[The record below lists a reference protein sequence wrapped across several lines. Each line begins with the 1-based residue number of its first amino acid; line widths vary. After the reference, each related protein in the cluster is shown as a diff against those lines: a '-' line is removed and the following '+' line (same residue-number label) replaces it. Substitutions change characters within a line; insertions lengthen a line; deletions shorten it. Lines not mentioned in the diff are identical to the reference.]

1 MPAVTGLGHVGLYV
15 SDLERSV
22 DFYTRVIGLKASDV
36 DWQRRFA
43 FLSAHPEEE
52 HHEVFLMDAPDKV
65 TPDGVQQASFRCA
78 SLDDV
83 LAFKQVFAEENVRID
98 QEVTHGNAVSIY
110 FFDPDGYR
118 LEVYWKAPREVHPP
132 FLAPIDLTQSK
143 DDVMRQVDEAIAR
156 MRPDQVASAWVAK
169 SG

>member
-1 MPAVTGLGHVGLYV
+1 MPAVTGLGHVGFFV
-15 SDLERSV
+15 SDFERSL

-36 DWQRRFA
+36 DWDRRFA
-43 FLSAHPEEE
+43 FLSAHPDEE

-65 TPDGVQQASFRCA
+65 EPKGIQQASFRCA

-83 LAFKQVFAEENVRID
+83 LDFKRVFAEENVRID

-132 FLAPIDLTQSK
+132 FAVPIDLTRDK
-143 DDVMRQVDEAIAR
+143 EGVMQQVDEAIGR
-156 MRPDQVASAWVAK
+156 MRPDQAVTARA
-169 SG
+169 